1 LLNVGMRLKALSPD
15 ASRLEAVTWWRDWMA
30 LLMIGSVVML
40 LILFLIGS
48 ADWILI
54 VVSAAAVYGLRQ
66 FSDLSRKARKLS
78 QQG

>member
-1 LLNVGMRLKALSPD
+1 MKLKALSPD

-30 LLMIGSVVML
+30 LLTIGSLVVL
-40 LILFLIGS
+40 LILLVIGS

-54 VVSAAAVYGLRQ
+54 AVFAAAVYCFRQLVDLRQ
-66 FSDLSRKARKLS
+66 KARKLG